1 MIEMQAQERLN
12 NPFLNKGTGFTAKER
27 QQYGLEGLL
36 PPVVRTIEQQ
46 AEEVYRSY
54 QNEAT
59 ALGKREFL
67 MHIFDTNRRLFF
79 YVFSQHVA
87 ELLPIVYDPTIA
99 ESIKKYSHI
108 YQKPQGAVFLS
119 MDEAPDKIQTSLL
132 AGAAGRDI
140 RLIVV
145 TDAEGIL
152 GIGDWGVQG
161 VDIAVGKLM
170 VYTAAAGIDPTQVLP
185 VIIDAGT
192 NNQSLLDDP
201 LYLGNRHPRITGAA
215 YDGYIDAFVA
225 AVKTA
230 FPQVYLH
237 WEDLG
242 RDHAAQILQRYQD
255 QLTTFNDDIQGTGI
269 ITLAG
274 VLGAL
279 KISGQKLA
287 DQRYIQFGAGTAG
300 AGIVKR
306 MYDEMREQG
315 LDDKTAKAHFYLVD
329 KQGLLFEDTPGL
341 TPEQRPFA
349 RRRSEF
355 DQPDDLVDLLSVVK
369 AVHPTI
375 LVGTSTVAGA
385 FTEQVVREMATHT
398 DRPIIFPI
406 SNPTEKMEAKAA
418 DLIRWTNGR
427 ALVATGIPS
436 EPVTYDGVTYNIGQA
451 NNALV
456 YPGLALGTIA
466 STASRLSDEMI
477 SAAAHSL
484 GGIVDAAQRGAA
496 VLPPVEKL
504 TEFSQAVA
512 IATARAAVKQG
523 VNMKPIS
530 DVPAAVTAMKW
541 TPQY

>member
-1 MIEMQAQERLN
+1 MQAQERLN

-54 QNEAT
+54 QTEAT

-225 AVKTA
+225 AVKAA

-237 WEDLG
+237 WEDFG

-523 VNMKPIS
+523 ANMKPIS

>member
-1 MIEMQAQERLN
+1 MQAQERLK

-36 PPVVRTIEQQ
+36 TPVVRTIEQQ
-46 AEEVYRSY
+46 AEEVYRGY
-54 QNEAT
+54 QTEAT
-59 ALGKREFL
+59 SLGKREFL

-87 ELLPIVYDPTIA
+87 ELLPIVYDPPIA

-145 TDAEGIL
+145 TDAEGLL

-192 NNQSLLDDP
+192 NNRSLLDDP
-201 LYLGNRHPRITGAA
+201 LYLGNRHPRVTGAA

-225 AVKTA
+225 AVKAA

-237 WEDLG
+237 WEDFG

-279 KISGQKLA
+279 KISG
-287 DQRYIQFGAGTAG
+287 
-300 AGIVKR
+300 
-306 MYDEMREQG
+306 
-315 LDDKTAKAHFYLVD
+315 
-329 KQGLLFEDTPGL
+329 
-341 TPEQRPFA
+341 
-349 RRRSEF
+349 
-355 DQPDDLVDLLSVVK
+355 
-369 AVHPTI
+369 
-375 LVGTSTVAGA
+375 
-385 FTEQVVREMATHT
+385 
-398 DRPIIFPI
+398 
-406 SNPTEKMEAKAA
+406 
-418 DLIRWTNGR
+418 
-427 ALVATGIPS
+427 
-436 EPVTYDGVTYNIGQA
+436 
-451 NNALV
+451 
-456 YPGLALGTIA
+456 
-466 STASRLSDEMI
+466 
-477 SAAAHSL
+477 
-484 GGIVDAAQRGAA
+484 
-496 VLPPVEKL
+496 
-504 TEFSQAVA
+504 
-512 IATARAAVKQG
+512 
-523 VNMKPIS
+523 
-530 DVPAAVTAMKW
+530 
-541 TPQY
+541 

>member
-1 MIEMQAQERLN
+1 MQAQERLN

-54 QNEAT
+54 QTEAT

-225 AVKTA
+225 AVKAA

-237 WEDLG
+237 WEDFG

-523 VNMKPIS
+523 VNMKTIS

>member
-1 MIEMQAQERLN
+1 MQAQERLN